1 VSDRDKRAS
10 LGCYFDRHHAAA
22 RRLQAAKAA
31 VDGPGAAAGAI
42 LERAAA

>member
-22 RRLQAAKAA
+22 RRLQAAMAG
-31 VDGPGAAAGAI
+31 VDGSGAAAAAI
-42 LERAAA
+42 LERATA